1 MDKRLCALNN
11 RAPISNKINH
21 THRNPYHLIIAHKT
35 LAGYDPYLTVAV
47 PFYLPL
53 ILHPVF
59 THLISHCPLTSP
71 VAPPLSDYRR
81 RGPIPTYTFPPEDC
95 LVTALRVVVG
105 DGSGGWGRCRWPIVA
120 ATCVVLVK
128 DLYYIH
134 VANLEIWNAAESL
147 RSSAGAN
154 RRVSLERD
162 GRIRAVGGVD
172 TLDCVL
178 MRLRQRRNDKH
189 FYTGLFILKDLD
201 RLLLCF

>member
-53 ILHPVF
+53 ILHLVF
-59 THLISHCPLTSP
+59 TRLISQFPWTSP
-71 VAPPLSDYRR
+71 VAPSLPDYRR
-81 RGPIPTYTFPPEDC
+81 RGPIPTYPFPLEKG
-95 LVTALRVVVG
+95 LVTALGVVVG
-105 DGSGGWGRCRWPIVA
+105 DGLVGGGRCRWPIVA
-120 ATCVVLVK
+120 ATCVVHVK

-154 RRVSLERD
+154 RRVSL
-162 GRIRAVGGVD
+162 GIRG
-172 TLDCVL
+172 
-178 MRLRQRRNDKH
+178 
-189 FYTGLFILKDLD
+189 
-201 RLLLCF
+201 

>member
-11 RAPISNKINH
+11 RAPLSNKINH

-53 ILHPVF
+53 IFHLVF
-59 THLISHCPLTSP
+59 AHLISQFPWTSP
-71 VAPPLSDYRR
+71 VAPPLPDYRR
-81 RGPIPTYTFPPEDC
+81 RGPIPTSPVSPWERPRYRPQG
-95 LVTALRVVVG
+95 RGG
-105 DGSGGWGRCRWPIVA
+105 DGLVGGGRCRWPIVA

-154 RRVSLERD
+154 RRVSL
-162 GRIRAVGGVD
+162 GIRG
-172 TLDCVL
+172 
-178 MRLRQRRNDKH
+178 
-189 FYTGLFILKDLD
+189 
-201 RLLLCF
+201 